1 MKSGLQV
8 FSEVEI
14 AIYFVATSVVTLDLG
29 GASTQ
34 VGFIFWSLRQQKSSI
49 KKYININKVTK
60 KLALQISFVPM
71 LGSTLQV
78 LTYTL
83 HMYCTY
89 TFISCDVRY
98 NAIQF
103 PTPSLCF

>member
-34 VGFIFWSLRQQKSSI
+34 VGFIFGHYQF
-49 KKYININKVTK
+49 
-60 KLALQISFVPM
+60 QISWKI
-71 LGSTLQV
+71 TK
-78 LTYTL
+78 
-83 HMYCTY
+83 
-89 TFISCDVRY
+89 II
-98 NAIQF
+98 N
-103 PTPSLCF
+103 